1 MRRIHRPAR
10 LAIATAAALAA
21 VGLGLSQAASGTS
34 VPGGT
39 ETTAPPAGPETTA
52 PAGPETTTPGGT
64 ETTAPA
70 GPETTAPGGTET
82 TTPAGPETT
91 APAGPETTAP
101 GAPATAAPG
110 DTGPRSEFPPFDG
123 TGESTHCPTDPAD
136 LERNKANVV
145 GYYTTAFNDHD
156 PERAVELY
164 GGAEY
169 IQHNPLADNGFE
181 AFITFVNDFA
191 AAYPELNIEI
201 VRVFAECDFVITHGI
216 ISGAPDVFGERG
228 NKVVDIFRLDEDG
241 KVVEHW
247 DVLAPIAETSAN
259 GNPEV

>member
-1 MRRIHRPAR
+1 MAV
-10 LAIATAAALAA
+10 ATAAALAA
-21 VGLGLSQAASGTS
+21 VGLGLSQTASGTT
-34 VPGGT
+34 VPD
-39 ETTAPPAGPETTA
+39 
-52 PAGPETTTPGGT
+52 GT

-70 GPETTAPGGTET
+70 AGPETTA
-82 TTPAGPETT
+82 PAGPETT

-101 GAPATAAPG
+101 AGPETTAPAAPETNAPAGPETTAPAAPATAAPG
-110 DTGPRSEFPPFDG
+110 GAEARSEFPPFDG
-123 TGESTHCPTDPAD
+123 SGESTHCPTDPAD

-181 AFITFVNDFA
+181 AFIAFVNDFA

-216 ISGAPDVFGERG
+216 ISGAPDVFGEQG
-228 NKVVDIFRLDEDG
+228 NKVVDIFRLDEEG
-241 KVVEHW
+241 KIVEHW
-247 DVLAPIAETSAN
+247 DVLAPISDTSAN